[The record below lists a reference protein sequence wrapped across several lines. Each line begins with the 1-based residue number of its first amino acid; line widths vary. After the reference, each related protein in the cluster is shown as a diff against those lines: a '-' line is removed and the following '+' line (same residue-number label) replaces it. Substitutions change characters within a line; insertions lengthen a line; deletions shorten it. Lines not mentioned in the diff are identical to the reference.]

1 MIRIS
6 GKGTKEI
13 VSQIFTPKKASFPL
27 QDRKVCFGEITA
39 KGECLDEVLLWLFSA
54 PHSYTGEEMAE
65 ISCHGSPYIQQQML
79 ELLIQKGCR
88 MARPGEFTQRAF
100 LNGKMDLSQAEA
112 VADLIASDTKASHQ
126 LAFSQLRGGYAQELE
141 SLRAE
146 LIRLVSLLELELD
159 FSEEDVEFADRRQ
172 LMELVSTLSGKVG
185 QLIRSFQMGNALKR
199 GVPVAIIGR
208 PNAGKS
214 TLLNTLLQDDRA
226 IVSPIP
232 GTTRDTIEECMTIDG
247 ITFRFID
254 TAGLRKS
261 DDPVES
267 LGFARSIKAAQEAQI
282 ILFIRDISVPFDQ
295 HALDDIAFVTDQC
308 DMKEKHL
315 LVVHNRCDL
324 PHETT
329 PPGIIISAKEKTGVD
344 KLKQSIAAVVQA
356 DMKKSDGV
364 LLTNVRHY
372 EALQHVLAALR
383 QMQTGLETG
392 ITPDLLSIDARDAIR
407 HLGEITGEVTNE
419 DVLSAIFSKFCI
431 GK

>member
-1 MIRIS
+1 M
-6 GKGTKEI
+6 
-13 VSQIFTPKKASFPL
+13 
-27 QDRKVCFGEITA
+27 
-39 KGECLDEVLLWLFSA
+39 
-54 PHSYTGEEMAE
+54 
-65 ISCHGSPYIQQQML
+65 
-79 ELLIQKGCR
+79 
-88 MARPGEFTQRAF
+88 
-100 LNGKMDLSQAEA
+100 
-112 VADLIASDTKASHQ
+112 
-126 LAFSQLRGGYAQELE
+126 
-141 SLRAE
+141 
-146 LIRLVSLLELELD
+146 
-159 FSEEDVEFADRRQ
+159 
-172 LMELVSTLSGKVG
+172 
-185 QLIRSFQMGNALKR
+185 
-199 GVPVAIIGR
+199 
-208 PNAGKS
+208 
-214 TLLNTLLQDDRA
+214 NTLLQDDRA

-372 EALQHVLAALR
+372 EALQLVLAALR

-392 ITPDLLSIDARDAIR
+392 RTPDLLSIDARDAIR